1 MSKLCEICGKEMGVE
16 THHLIFGRGIR
27 MIADGDGITM
37 ILCHSCHENVHAD
50 GTAAHLS
57 KMLGQ
62 ALWEINALNDGV
74 DQYEARNKFRE
85 RYGRSWL

>member
-1 MSKLCEICGKEMGVE
+1 MTKMCEICGDRFASEE
-16 THHLIFGRGIR
+16 HHLIYGRAER
-27 MIADGDGITM
+27 KLCDEDGLTLN
-37 ILCHSCHENVHAD
+37 LCQVCHRSIHIH
-50 GTAAHLS
+50 GTAGMLS

-74 DQYEARNKFRE
+74 DQYEVRDKFRE